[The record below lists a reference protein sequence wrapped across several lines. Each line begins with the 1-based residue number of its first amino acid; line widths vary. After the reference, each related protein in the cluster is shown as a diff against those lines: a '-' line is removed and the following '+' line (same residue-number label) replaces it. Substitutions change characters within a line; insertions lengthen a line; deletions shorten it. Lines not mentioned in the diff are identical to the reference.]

1 MDDELIDALK
11 LAFGYKSDVE
21 VAGFL
26 GVDKQTVYAARH
38 GITPLGERQR
48 FKIINKVAYRK
59 TENLALRALPKSLI
73 EKILEIRRDQQE
85 HWALGET
92 EDGPSIAEDS
102 QLMDLY
108 KTFRGFRTDQEMADT
123 LGIKRSAISN
133 VRTGRSKLG
142 PLPRLRMFRDVWGE
156 KIEHLEEALESS
168 QALLK
173 MVREYIDA
181 KARREAVAPPNS
193 DQVIG
198 D

>member
-1 MDDELIDALK
+1 MDNELIDALK
-11 LAFGYKSDVE
+11 QAFGYKTDVE

-38 GITPLGERQR
+38 GITPLGDRQR
-48 FKIINKVAYRK
+48 FKIIDKVAYK
-59 TENLALRALPKSLI
+59 KSENLALRTLPKNLVK
-73 EKILEIRRDQQE
+73 KILELRRDQQDNL
-85 HWALGET
+85 ALNET
-92 EDGPSIAEDS
+92 EEGSALPDDA

-108 KTFRGFRTDQEMADT
+108 KAYRGFRTDQEMADT
-123 LGIKRSAISN
+123 LGIKRASISM

-142 PLPRLRMFRDVWGE
+142 PLPRLRIFRDVWGE

-181 KARREAVAPPNS
+181 K
-193 DQVIG
+193 D
-198 D
+198 